1 MVVGSSPTS
10 RTKIIN
16 MTYLVKYTDEISR
29 PGLTNRTES
38 WEIIDEVCEGNSLL
52 DINPYLIKK
61 QLPILNDLTTLRING
76 VILVSFYNLSN
87 QLYILDSEHK
97 DCIQIV
103 RDYKLK
109 NILK

>member
-1 MVVGSSPTS
+1 
-10 RTKIIN
+10 
-16 MTYLVKYTDEISR
+16 MTYLVKYTDDISR
-29 PGLTNRTES
+29 PGLIDRTES
-38 WEIIDEVCEGNSLL
+38 WEIIDKVCKGNSLL
-52 DINPYLIKK
+52 DINPYLRKK
-61 QLPILNDLTTLRING
+61 ELPILSDLTTFRING
-76 VILVSFYNLSN
+76 IILVYFYDISE